1 MNDMIASLSGARLKR
16 AAALMMLCGL
26 LAACD
31 GGGSTGPAPENPGQ
45 PVEPGNPDTPTPE
58 TPKQLKC
65 AP

>member
-1 MNDMIASLSGARLKR
+1 MNPSIHSAAFGRLKR
-16 AAALMMLCGL
+16 AAALALLCGL

-31 GGGSTGPAPENPGQ
+31 SGGSSGAGATSPDRPVDPE
-45 PVEPGNPDTPTPE
+45 TPTTPE

>member
-1 MNDMIASLSGARLKR
+1 MNDTIGSVSRARLKR

-31 GGGSTGPAPENPGQ
+31 GGGSTGSVPENPGQ
-45 PVEPGNPDTPTPE
+45 PGNPETTPVPE